1 MRALAGVALL
11 AALGCATP
19 LPAAEPAAPE
29 PAPRASAAKQ
39 SEAMARA
46 DQIGAEAATRE
57 AEYQQSLEDAKPP
70 KTDVP
75 VVTEFSPQ
83 AAAVPAY
90 ASGGSA
96 PRPEQ
101 AWWRAQM
108 DLLRRA
114 WHEQDMAVRDANA
127 RWRASDHMK
136 NGPEK
141 DAARNKAIADQQ
153 RASAAATKIGREA
166 GLLIEKAKQMNVPQ
180 EWVKWP

>member
-1 MRALAGVALL
+1 MRAAIAVALL
-11 AALGCATP
+11 AVAGCSAATP
-19 LPAAEPAAPE
+19 AEPAAADP
-29 PAPRASAAKQ
+29 PPRPPLAAKK
-39 SEAMARA
+39 SDTLSRA
-46 DQIGAEAATRE
+46 DQIAAEAAKRE
-57 AEYQQSLEDAKPP
+57 AEYQQSLEDTRKP
-70 KTDVP
+70 KTEVP

-83 AAAVPAY
+83 ASAVPAY
-90 ASGGSA
+90 LSGGSA
-96 PRPEQ
+96 PRPEES
-101 AWWRAQM
+101 WWRAQM
-108 DLLRRA
+108 DPLRRA

-166 GLLIEKAKQMNVPQ
+166 GLLIEKATQMNVPQ